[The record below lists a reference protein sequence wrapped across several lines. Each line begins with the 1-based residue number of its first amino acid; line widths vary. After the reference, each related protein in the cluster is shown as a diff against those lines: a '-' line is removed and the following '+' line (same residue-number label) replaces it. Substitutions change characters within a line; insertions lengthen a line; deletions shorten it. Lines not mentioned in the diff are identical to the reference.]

1 MKNKKI
7 KKNVTQSQFR
17 KGGNEAIPE
26 MIKLAKR
33 LQQVKEL
40 SHEMPGGRAWWD
52 QDTASVEVLKL

>member
-1 MKNKKI
+1 M
-7 KKNVTQSQFR
+7 TQSQFR

-40 SHEMPGGRAWWD
+40 SHEMPGGRASWD